1 MSDQLSPQVIAGK
14 LHFTLDELA
23 ATIRVSIH
31 RNTLRLHPEVA
42 SVQTGLGEWKRVL
55 DLLEWIIPND
65 GPRLAFHAR
74 NTPMRV
80 LEGRTIVE
88 AVTAG
93 QADKAARYL
102 QTLSAGA
109 NGG

>member
-1 MSDQLSPQVIAGK
+1 MSDPLSPQVIAGK
-14 LHFTLDELA
+14 LHITLDELA
-23 ATIRVSIH
+23 AMIRVH

-42 SVQTGLGEWKRVL
+42 SVQIGLGEWKRVL
-55 DLLEWIIPND
+55 DLLEWIIPDD
-65 GPRLAFHAR
+65 GLRLAFHAR
-74 NTPMRV
+74 NTPIRV
-80 LEGRTIVE
+80 LEGRTIME

-93 QADKAARYL
+93 HADKAARYL

>member
-23 ATIRVSIH
+23 ATIRVH

>member
-1 MSDQLSPQVIAGK
+1 MTILQRSAVIPWSGK
-14 LHFTLDELA
+14 SGEVLQGPRLDFTRRWPAFKLA
-23 ATIRVSIH
+23 W
-31 RNTLRLHPEVA
+31 
-42 SVQTGLGEWKRVL
+42 GKWKRVL
-55 DLLEWIIPND
+55 DLLEWIIPDD

-74 NTPMRV
+74 NTPIRV

-102 QTLSAGA
+102 QTLSSGA

>member
-1 MSDQLSPQVIAGK
+1 MNAQLSPQVIAGK

-23 ATIRVSIH
+23 ATIRVH

-42 SVQTGLGEWKRVL
+42 SVQTGLAEWKRVL
-55 DLLEWIIPND
+55 DLLEWIIPDD
-65 GPRLAFHAR
+65 GPRLAFHVR
-74 NTPMRV
+74 NTPISV

-102 QTLSAGA
+102 QTLSSGA